1 MRSQGKPILAA
12 GCSVLLLILVIAVFW
27 YQDWQYSLPTPRPE
41 ALKQPALGM
50 VMSVAEVLPGAAK
63 HDSSRPLLLHF
74 FNPGCP
80 CSRFNLDHIRDLTR
94 AYGDRVNI
102 VAVLEE
108 DSTEKLTEGF
118 RRTGLP
124 IEAVVDSNRTLAT
137 ALGVYSTPQAV
148 ILDARGTLIYRGNY
162 NSSRYCVDRR
172 SEYARIALD
181 ALLAFRPQP
190 ALEPAAFIAYGCRL
204 PRAQAPTLLA
214 RVNP

>member
-1 MRSQGKPILAA
+1 MRSQGKPIFAA
-12 GCSVLLLILVIAVFW
+12 GCAGALLTLVIAVFW

-41 ALKQPALGM
+41 TLKQPALGM
-50 VMSVAEVLPGAAK
+50 VMSVAEVLPGTAK
-63 HDSSRPLLLHF
+63 RDPSRPLLLHF

-80 CSRFNLDHIRDLTR
+80 CSRFNLDHIRELTR
-94 AYGDRVNI
+94 TYGDRVNI

-108 DSTEKLTEGF
+108 DSTEKLTDGF
-118 RRTGLP
+118 RKLGLP

-137 ALGVYSTPQAV
+137 ALGVYSTPQAA

-172 SEYARIALD
+172 TEYARIALD
-181 ALLAFRPQP
+181 ALLALRPQP

-204 PRAQAPTLLA
+204 PKAQTATLLA
-214 RVNP
+214 QAAP

>member
-1 MRSQGKPILAA
+1 MRLHGKPILAA
-12 GCSVLLLILVIAVFW
+12 GCSALLLTLVIAVFW

-50 VMSVAEVLPGAAK
+50 VMSVAEVLPGGAK
-63 HDSSRPLLLHF
+63 FDPSRPLLLHF

-80 CSRFNLDHIRDLTR
+80 CSRFNLDHIRELTR
-94 AYGDRVNI
+94 TYGDRVNI

-108 DSTEKLTEGF
+108 DSTDNLIDGF

-137 ALGVYSTPQAV
+137 AVGVYSTPQAV
-148 ILDARGTLIYRGNY
+148 ILDPRGTLLYRGNY

-172 SEYARIALD
+172 TEYARVALD
-181 ALLAFRPQP
+181 ALLAHRPQP
-190 ALEPAAFIAYGCRL
+190 ALEPAAFIAYGCPL
-204 PRAQAPTLLA
+204 PKAQAGALIA
-214 RVNP
+214 RAEP

>member
-1 MRSQGKPILAA
+1 MRSHGKPILAA
-12 GCSVLLLILVIAVFW
+12 GCAALLLTLVIAVFW

-50 VMSVAEVLPGAAK
+50 VMSVAKVLPGAAK

-80 CSRFNLDHIRDLTR
+80 CSRFNLDHIRELTR
-94 AYGDRVNI
+94 SYGDRVNI

-181 ALLAFRPQP
+181 SLLAFRPQP

-204 PRAQAPTLLA
+204 PKAQPPALLA
-214 RVNP
+214 LVNP

>member
-204 PRAQAPTLLA
+204 PRAQAPALLA

>member
-1 MRSQGKPILAA
+1 MRSHGKPILAA
-12 GCSVLLLILVIAVFW
+12 GCSALLLTLVIAVFW

-50 VMSVAEVLPGAAK
+50 VMSVAEVLPGVAK
-63 HDSSRPLLLHF
+63 YDRSRPLLLHF

-80 CSRFNLDHIRDLTR
+80 CSRFNLDHIRELTR
-94 AYGDRVNI
+94 TYGDRVNI

-108 DSTEKLTEGF
+108 DSTDNLIDGF

-124 IEAVVDSNRTLAT
+124 IRAVVDSNRTLAT

-148 ILDARGTLIYRGNY
+148 ILDPRGTLIYRGNY

>member
-1 MRSQGKPILAA
+1 M
-12 GCSVLLLILVIAVFW
+12 
-27 YQDWQYSLPTPRPE
+27 
-41 ALKQPALGM
+41 
-50 VMSVAEVLPGAAK
+50 
-63 HDSSRPLLLHF
+63 
-74 FNPGCP
+74 
-80 CSRFNLDHIRDLTR
+80 TR
-94 AYGDRVNI
+94 TYGDRVNI

-108 DSTEKLTEGF
+108 DSTEKLTDGF
-118 RRTGLP
+118 RRMGLP

-148 ILDARGTLIYRGNY
+148 ILDARGRLIFRGNY

>member
-27 YQDWQYSLPTPRPE
+27 YQDWQYSLPTSRPE

-162 NSSRYCVDRR
+162 NSGRYCVDRR
-172 SEYARIALD
+172 SDYARIALD

>member
-102 VAVLEE
+102 VAVLVE

-204 PRAQAPTLLA
+204 PKAQAPTLLA

>member
-1 MRSQGKPILAA
+1 MRAQGKPILAA
-12 GCSVLLLILVIAVFW
+12 GCSVLLLTLVIAVFW

-50 VMSVAEVLPGAAK
+50 VMSVAEVLPGGAK
-63 HDSSRPLLLHF
+63 YDPSRPLLLHF

-80 CSRFNLDHIRDLTR
+80 CSRFNLDHIRELTR
-94 AYGDRVNI
+94 TYGDRVNI

-108 DSTEKLTEGF
+108 DSTDNLIDGF

-124 IEAVVDSNRTLAT
+124 IQAVVDSNRTLAT
-137 ALGVYSTPQAV
+137 AVGVYSTPQAV

-172 SEYARIALD
+172 TEYARIALD

-204 PRAQAPTLLA
+204 PKAQTPTLIA
-214 RVNP
+214 RANP